1 MRRFHR
7 YSGDDFQGECP
18 TGTGRFVTVAAVAD
32 EIGGR
37 LTKIFLRGSKG
48 LRPVFGQ
55 DDKLQAD
62 PNFQDHLL
70 FYEDFHGGRP
80 GSGCVAPDGMD
91 RAHRRPDPRRHHA
104 PSLLNQPPLLDISQ
118 LGSVHFPLP
127 STRRLDS
134 MGIRAD
140 PIQDQGW
147 MSRFAAP

>member
-70 FYEDFHGGRP
+70 FYEDFHGETGR
-80 GSGCVAPDGMD
+80 GVGASHQTGWTGLIAALIHDGTT
-91 RAHRRPDPRRHHA
+91 
-104 PSLLNQPPLLDISQ
+104 PLRS
-118 LGSVHFPLP
+118 
-127 STRRLDS
+127 
-134 MGIRAD
+134 
-140 PIQDQGW
+140 
-147 MSRFAAP
+147 